1 MLKPVDQ
8 ETLQVFDRSLRRCEA
23 NPGFLDL
30 FYETF
35 LASSPKVRE
44 KFANTNFDRQKRWL
58 HASFYL
64 ILLASEDPEHG
75 PERYLQHLAERH
87 SVRDLDIGSDLYDLW
102 LDSLLAVVEECDPE
116 FDEAIASAWEQV
128 MEIGIDYLVRHYR

>member
-1 MLKPVDQ
+1 MNPVDA
-8 ETLQVFDRSLRRCEA
+8 ETIQVFDRSLRRCNS

-44 KFANTNFDRQKRWL
+44 KFAGTDFERQKRLL

-64 ILLASEDPEHG
+64 ILLASEDPESG
-75 PERYLQHLAERH
+75 PERYLNHLADRH
-87 SVRDLDIGSDLYDLW
+87 SVHDLDIGSDLYDLW
-102 LDSLLAVVEECDPE
+102 LDSLLAVVKECDPE
-116 FDEAIASAWEQV
+116 FDQKVEDAWEHV
-128 MEIGIDYLVRHYR
+128 MGIGIDYLVRHYR

>member
-1 MLKPVDQ
+1 MNSVDQ
-8 ETLQVFDRSLRRCEA
+8 DTLEIFDRSLRRCNA

-44 KFANTNFDRQKRWL
+44 KFANTDFDRQKRLL

-64 ILLASEDPEHG
+64 ILLASEDFSRRLILECSRR
-75 PERYLQHLAERH
+75 ESTANEIACSR
-87 SVRDLDIGSDLYDLW
+87 VRGRP
-102 LDSLLAVVEECDPE
+102 V
-116 FDEAIASAWEQV
+116 
-128 MEIGIDYLVRHYR
+128 